1 MFGVRWVVGVGALL
15 LSFIALW
22 VLLRWEDGRDT
33 ERMIEL
39 TRPALDEIDEESRN
53 AMRELLRQ
61 EEKED

>member
-15 LSFIALW
+15 LAFIALW

-33 ERMIEL
+33 ERMSEL